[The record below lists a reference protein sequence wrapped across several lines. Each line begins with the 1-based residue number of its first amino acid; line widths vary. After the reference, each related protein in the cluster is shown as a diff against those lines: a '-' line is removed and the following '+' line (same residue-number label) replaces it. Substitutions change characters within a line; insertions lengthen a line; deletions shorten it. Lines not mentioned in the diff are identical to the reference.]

1 MDILFG
7 IIAIGIGALLLF
19 SGYYLARILLPL
31 WGFFAGFTIGAAGA
45 SDAFNTAFIG
55 TTMGIVVGLIVGLV
69 FALCAYFFYSLAVVL
84 LGASLGYWVGTGL
97 LSLIGID
104 KGFISAL
111 VGITLGIVFAVAT
124 IGFNAAKYLLI
135 ALTSFAGGLAIIK
148 GLLLVFGKIERSA
161 LDYTSASQTIENSTF
176 WIIALVSLVIVGIIA
191 QISTT
196 KNRNLDSWTTAYG
209 APKQS
214 GSSYNNKES

>member
-7 IIAIGIGALLLF
+7 VISIGLGALLLF
-19 SGYYLARILLPL
+19 SGYLLARILLPL

-45 SDAFNTAFIG
+45 ADAFNTAFIG

-111 VGITLGIVFAVAT
+111 IGITLGIVFAIAT
-124 IGFNAAKYLLI
+124 ISFNAAKYLLI
-135 ALTSFAGGLAIIK
+135 ALTSFAGSLAITK
-148 GLLLVFGKIERSA
+148 GLLLAFGKIERTS
-161 LDYTSASQTIENSTF
+161 LDYITNVQTIENNTF
-176 WIIALVSLVIVGIIA
+176 WLIALVILFIIGLIV
-191 QISTT
+191 QIKTT
-196 KNRNLDSWTTAYG
+196 KKTTLDSWTTAYG

-214 GSSYNNKES
+214 TNSYKKDS

>member
-1 MDILFG
+1 MDIVLG
-7 IIAIGIGALLLF
+7 IISIGIGALMLF
-19 SGYYLARILLPL
+19 SGYILARILLPL

-45 SDAFNTAFIG
+45 ADAFNTAFIG
-55 TTMGIVVGLIVGLV
+55 TTMGIVVGLIVGFV

-111 VGITLGIVFAVAT
+111 VGIALGIVFAVAT

-148 GLLLVFGKIERSA
+148 GLLLAFGKIERTS
-161 LDYTSASQTIENSTF
+161 LDYITNVQTIENNTF
-176 WIIALVSLVIVGIIA
+176 WLIALVILFIIGLIV
-191 QISTT
+191 QIKTT
-196 KNRNLDSWTTAYG
+196 KKTTLDSWTTAYG

-214 GSSYNNKES
+214 TNSYKKDS

>member
-1 MDILFG
+1 MAVSYVSGLIF
-7 IIAIGIGALLLF
+7 LLI
-19 SGYYLARILLPL
+19 SGTVSVLVS
-31 WGFFAGFTIGAAGA
+31 G
-45 SDAFNTAFIG
+45 
-55 TTMGIVVGLIVGLV
+55 VVGLIVGLV

-111 VGITLGIVFAVAT
+111 VGITLGIVFAIAT

-148 GLLLVFGKIERSA
+148 GLLLAFGKIERTS
-161 LDYTSASQTIENSTF
+161 LDYITNVQTIENNTF
-176 WIIALVSLVIVGIIA
+176 WLIALVILFIIGLIV
-191 QISTT
+191 QIKTT
-196 KNRNLDSWTTAYG
+196 KKTTLDSWTTAYG

-214 GSSYNNKES
+214 KIVIKKTLKWKQNYSTVADRV